1 MKKKLYTI
9 TSLLLALIIIGCNIG
24 TKTIKFGAAGLGGMY
39 YSFASTFTELASTE
53 NEDYNFEV
61 KSTAGSTANIRLLS
75 EGYIDMCIAQAD
87 LIHDA
92 YYGSGDFAN
101 NKYRGYK
108 AVAGLYNEA
117 CQIVVRAGSS
127 INSLDDLQGKT
138 INIGEKESGTERNAN
153 LILQMSGLSSDIV
166 NTVNL
171 NYTNAAKKLKS
182 GEIDALFCTSGVQ
195 TTVIEELARQCDI
208 RLLSIDEK
216 CINRITSS
224 YDFYKEYTIPA
235 NTYTG
240 QSEAIKTIS
249 VQSVL
254 LASNDLP
261 NDIVNNLTSMLFKH
275 SQDIQYSISGNLQL
289 DIDYAVQGVDIPFHP
304 GAIEYYKENSINV
317 PS

>member
-1 MKKKLYTI
+1 M
-9 TSLLLALIIIGCNIG
+9 LLALIIIGCNIG

-92 YYGSGDFAN
+92 YYGSGNFAN

-117 CQIVVRAGSS
+117 CQIVVRADSS

-182 GEIDALFCTSGVQ
+182 GEIDALFCTAGVQ

-254 LASNDLP
+254 LARNDLP

>member
-171 NYTNAAKKLKS
+171 NYTNAAKKIKS

-254 LASNDLP
+254 LANNDLP

>member
-117 CQIVVRAGSS
+117 CQIVVRADSS

-182 GEIDALFCTSGVQ
+182 GEIDALFCTAGVQ

>member
-39 YSFASTFTELASTE
+39 YSFASAFTELASTE

-92 YYGSGDFAN
+92 YYGSGNFAN

-117 CQIVVRAGSS
+117 CQIVVRADSS

-182 GEIDALFCTSGVQ
+182 GEIDALFCTAGVQ

>member
-24 TKTIKFGAAGLGGMY
+24 TKTIKLGAAGLGGMY
-39 YSFASTFTELASTE
+39 YSFASAFTELASTE

-92 YYGSGDFAN
+92 YYGSGNFAN

-117 CQIVVRAGSS
+117 CQIVVRADSS

-182 GEIDALFCTSGVQ
+182 GEIDALFCTAGVQ

-208 RLLSIDEK
+208 QLLSIDEK

>member
-138 INIGEKESGTERNAN
+138 INIGEKESGTERYAN

>member
-92 YYGSGDFAN
+92 YYGSGNFAN

-117 CQIVVRAGSS
+117 CQIVVRADSS

-182 GEIDALFCTSGVQ
+182 GEIDALFCTAGVQ

>member
-9 TSLLLALIIIGCNIG
+9 VSLLLALIITGCNIG

-39 YSFASTFTELASTE
+39 YSFASAFTELASTE

-61 KSTAGSTANIRLLS
+61 KATAGSTANIRLLS

-92 YYGSGDFAN
+92 YYGSGNFDN

-117 CQIVVRAGSS
+117 CQIVVRADSS

-171 NYTNAAKKLKS
+171 NYTDAAKKLKS
-182 GEIDALFCTSGVQ
+182 GEIDALFCTAGVQ
-195 TTVIEELARQCDI
+195 TTVIEELAHQCDI

-261 NDIVNNLTSMLFKH
+261 NDIVSNLTSMLFKH
-275 SQDIQYSISGNLQL
+275 SQDIQYSISGDLHL

>member
-24 TKTIKFGAAGLGGMY
+24 TKTIKLGAAGLGGMY
-39 YSFASTFTELASTE
+39 YSFASAFTELASTE

-92 YYGSGDFAN
+92 YYGSGNFTN

-117 CQIVVRAGSS
+117 CQIVVRADSS

-182 GEIDALFCTSGVQ
+182 GEIDALFCTAGVQ

>member
-1 MKKKLYTI
+1 M
-9 TSLLLALIIIGCNIG
+9 LLALIIIGCNIG
-24 TKTIKFGAAGLGGMY
+24 TKTIKLGAAGLGGMY
-39 YSFASTFTELASTE
+39 YSFASAFTELASTE

-92 YYGSGDFAN
+92 YYGSGNFAN

-117 CQIVVRAGSS
+117 CQIVVRADSS

-182 GEIDALFCTSGVQ
+182 GEIDALFCTAGVQ

-208 RLLSIDEK
+208 QLLSIDEK

>member
-92 YYGSGDFAN
+92 YYGSGNFAN

-182 GEIDALFCTSGVQ
+182 GEIDALFCTAGVQ